1 MTYNKQALECS
12 DLIALL
18 KQRGMIVRDEAVALE
33 QLRIISYFRLAG
45 YWRPM
50 EADKTTHQFKS
61 GSTFENALSLYYFDK
76 KLRALLF
83 TVIQGVEIALRT
95 KLIHHV
101 SLKYGPMWLTD
112 ANIAFNIA
120 IHQSNLA
127 HIQADI
133 QRSREEFIQEH
144 FQKYPTETIPP
155 SWKTLEVVTFGTLSK
170 LFYNL
175 KDNSVKRQIAMDFYV
190 PHQKFLESW
199 VKSIAVLRNT
209 VAHHARLWNRNY
221 PTIPLLP
228 PNLPQHWIST
238 MGLRSQKIY
247 AQICVLQYLH
257 NAIHPNNTFALD
269 LKELLSRYPNVDIA
283 AMGFP
288 STWAN
293 EPLWK

>member
-18 KQRGMIVRDEAVALE
+18 KLRGMIVRDEAVALE

-112 ANIAFNIA
+112 ANLAFSIT

-144 FQKYPTETIPP
+144 FQKYPTEKFPP

-175 KDNSVKRQIAMDFYV
+175 KDNSVKRQIAMDFHV

-199 VKSIAVLRNT
+199 MKSIAVLRNT

-238 MGLRSQKIY
+238 TGLRSQKIY